1 MDYTKIPIDRRNLE
15 RIIVRH
21 PEKSVIT
28 NKVRWEKEDALID
41 RGIYTKMPSAIKD
54 GRRVD
59 TLDDKQIRLNE
70 FNSNPMLKKVGLV
83 LFAFGIFFFLIG
95 GGVWVSLV
103 VGILPAIISL
113 ILGYILPKDKQIVF
127 HRHNGILEL
136 HGAFFDKPHHIPF
149 NDVPAFFAPNGTAG
163 LFHWTLKVKRSF
175 KPISIKDFFPI
186 DIDIFLEGGWQA
198 WSYWVWY
205 MDRNR
210 PLPPGDA
217 LDEFREADFQRRKSE
232 GFPPPLY
239 KSRIPTPEATPEQQ
253 IEREMYWRDEEYL
266 VQENTAHRIL
276 Y

>member
-15 RIIVRH
+15 RIIVTH
-21 PEKSVIT
+21 PRKSTIT
-28 NKVRWEKEDALID
+28 KEWLLERNETLID
-41 RGIYTKMPSAIKD
+41 KGLFSKIPAAVKD
-54 GRRVD
+54 GRTVD
-59 TLDDKQIRLNE
+59 EIDINQIRLNQTN
-70 FNSNPMLKKVGLV
+70 FNPMLKKIGWGWMAISLLIMVFLNRGFDV
-83 LFAFGIFFFLIG
+83 VVFWAGIIP
-95 GGVWVSLV
+95 SL
-103 VGILPAIISL
+103 ISL
-113 ILGYILPKDKQIVF
+113 ILGHILPKDKQIVF

-175 KPISIKDFFPI
+175 KPFQIKDFFPI

-239 KSRIPTPEATPEQQ
+239 KSRIPTPEATTEQQ
-253 IEREMYWRDEEYL
+253 IERERYWRDEEYL
-266 VQENTAHRIL
+266 GKHSVCHVL
-276 Y
+276 

>member
-15 RIIVRH
+15 RIIVSH
-21 PEKSVIT
+21 PGKSVIT
-28 NKVRWEKEDALID
+28 KERLLIRD
-41 RGIYTKMPSAIKD
+41 ETLLDKGVFTKMPAAIKD
-54 GRRVD
+54 GRTVD
-59 TLDDKQIRLNE
+59 EIDIYQIRLNQTN
-70 FNSNPMLKKVGLV
+70 FNPMLKKIGVV

-95 GGVWVSLV
+95 GGVWVPLV
-103 VGILPAIISL
+103 IGIIPAIISL

-136 HGAFFDKPHHIPF
+136 HGAFFDKPHRIPF

-175 KPISIKDFFPI
+175 KPLSIKDFFPI
-186 DIDIFLEGGWQA
+186 DLDIFMEGGWQA

-217 LDEFREADFQRRKSE
+217 MDEFREADFQRRKAE

-239 KSRIPTPEATPEQQ
+239 KSRIPTPEATTAQQ
-253 IEREMYWRDEEYL
+253 IERERYWRDEEYL
-266 VQENTAHRIL
+266 V
-276 Y
+276 